1 MPFFYREPSRFAMCP
16 ALVFYYQLFDGINKM
31 QSTEK
36 KKFILE
42 NLYIKLL
49 IFTKILHLFSCKSN
63 AWISMHLHLDFCH
76 CDD

>member
-36 KKFILE
+36 
-42 NLYIKLL
+42 N
-49 IFTKILHLFSCKSN
+49 
-63 AWISMHLHLDFCH
+63 
-76 CDD
+76 